1 MIAGNPHVRPEP
13 TGVVADDLV
22 EEVVENL
29 ARLITPV
36 IKETLN
42 NSQKLAK
49 RRKMW
54 YNKSYTLTVE
64 SSTQASF
71 TVMY

>member
-1 MIAGNPHVRPEP
+1 MVAGNPHVRPEP
-13 TGVVADDLV
+13 TGVVADDRV

-42 NSQKLAK
+42 NSPKACQAQKD
-49 RRKMW
+49 
-54 YNKSYTLTVE
+54 V
-64 SSTQASF
+64 
-71 TVMY
+71 V